1 MTFVVKP
8 RLALLVALGGLA
20 SLVGLS
26 SCSGGGSTVGSTG
39 FSCSGPN
46 PRAICLQS
54 CNLGCSPTGCAR
66 TDIAQNEIVILSFSE
81 PIDPNSVNSSSIR
94 FRTPSGDE
102 PVGEFYVRDNRVEFV
117 PTLSIS
123 GGQTFFGFTT
133 GETYT
138 MTIVGGA
145 DQPAV
150 VRSTSGKP
158 FERTLTCT
166 LQSTRGIVD
175 QNGVPPRAT
184 LIVPTPNQASAAPL
198 DTDIQLEF
206 NELIDFT
213 PFLSGTQSP
222 VTFAVRRTRA
232 SVSGGRECDPNS
244 APQTLPGT
252 QSLTFDAARSVS
264 VLSFRPS
271 QLLPGNVCI
280 EVGITD
286 GVRDLSGRTAQPQ
299 TFTFLTQVVPLT
311 DFTIRERFDDNLQL
325 DPDASAAAWGGGFAT
340 FARIGGDARHGPFST
355 ALAFDTNTTI
365 DGRRVFELNCN
376 NTIIPASNT
385 TTGSPIAVTDG
396 RFFFSTMVVP
406 SDVRLRFV
414 GTVPPIITVSG
425 RCEILGDIEAAGQSI
440 TTLPGFGATLGQP
453 GGAGG
458 VFGGSGGQGGDRCS
472 GVTPATSANDG
483 RDGQDARLLAGH
495 AYFGTQIGTGG
506 RGSRPFPTTG
516 QLTLAHFGS
525 PPPTISYAVAA
536 TSGGGGGGFVE
547 PGGIG
552 LVVSNNH
559 PNPSQFMGAPAAGG
573 NALQLFPIPA
583 GAKSSL
589 HFLIGGAGGGG
600 AASNPTMII
609 MVTTSQPP
617 VPPTSPWAPGAGG
630 GGGGGAVA
638 LRAGDVLRVAP
649 TGRLL
654 LHGGRAADSLGS
666 GSGVALV
673 APGGGGSG
681 GSLVLQSGRAAE
693 ITGLIDVRGGAGGD
707 FNRTT
712 SPPTPP
718 GGASVQIAG
727 GAGSKG
733 FVRLETPTAP
743 TLAQLASMQPAAT
756 ADNIGVLTERDDV
769 VGCRSRFYSTGL
781 IFGPEFARYE
791 ILAVVDGVP
800 TVFSDDP
807 AVSTVAAGPG
817 APVRALFQAAAL
829 DLQTGVAL
837 ETRPWR
843 TSVRSSPLQTGIAS
857 DGLNGFR
864 FMLFVDR
871 AFAQDVT
878 IDEVRVVYRN

>member
-232 SVSGGRECDPNS
+232 SLSGGRECDPNS

-325 DPDASAAAWGGGFAT
+325 DPDASAATWGGGFAT

-414 GTVPPIITVSG
+414 GTVPPIVTVSG
-425 RCEILGDIEAAGQSI
+425 RCEILGDIEAMGQSL
-440 TTLPGFGATLGQP
+440 TALPGFGVTTGQP

-458 VFGGSGGQGGDRCS
+458 IFGGEGGQGGDRAV
-472 GVTPATSANDG
+472 GTIAAGPASNG
-483 RDGQDARLLAGH
+483 RNGQDARLLAGH
-495 AYFGTQIGTGG
+495 AYFGAQVGSGG
-506 RGSRPFPTTG
+506 RGSVMFPASG
-516 QLTLAHFGS
+516 LNSQLQYGSS
-525 PPPTISYAVAA
+525 PPPTPIAYAVSACA
-536 TSGGGGGGFVE
+536 GGGGGGLVE
-547 PGGIG
+547 PGGVG
-552 LVVSNNH
+552 QVVSNNH
-559 PNPSQFMGAPAAGG
+559 PNPTQFMGPVAAGG
-573 NALQLFPIPA
+573 TALQLFPIPA
-583 GAKSSL
+583 GARSSL
-589 HFLIGGAGGGG
+589 HFLVGGSGGGG
-600 AASNPTMII
+600 AASNATLFI
-609 MVTTSQPP
+609 SLS
-617 VPPTSPWAPGAGG
+617 PTSPWAVGGGG

-654 LHGGRAADSLGS
+654 LAGGRAADNLGIGS
-666 GSGVALV
+666 GAQI

-693 ITGLIDVRGGAGGD
+693 ITGLVDVRGGAGGS
-707 FNRTT
+707 FSRSS
-712 SPPTPP
+712 SPSVPP
-718 GGASVQIAG
+718 AGASVQIAG

-743 TLAQLASMQPAAT
+743 TLTQLASMQPAAT

-791 ILAVVDGVP
+791 IVAVVDGVP
-800 TVFSDDP
+800 TIFSDDP
-807 AVSTVAAGPG
+807 TVSTVAAGPG
-817 APVRALFQAAAL
+817 APVRALFQAASL
-829 DLQTGVAL
+829 DLTTGVAL

-843 TSVRSSPLQTGIAS
+843 TSVRSSPSQTGIAS